1 MHAAANEQPVPN
13 PTPQNPGKT
22 RLAPGV
28 FVSDADLSFAAS
40 RSSGPGGQ
48 NVNKRNTRV
57 ELRVAVDAIPLHP
70 AAARRLRKLAGQ
82 WLVGDDELLIASQDE
97 RSQKR
102 NKDACLGK
110 LKELVIKAQVK
121 PKPRIRT
128 KPGRGAVERRLR
140 EKREHAEKKKRRQNP
155 PPQH

>member
-1 MHAAANEQPVPN
+1 MHAAADEQP
-13 PTPQNPGKT
+13 TPDQEPQGPGKI

-28 FVSDADLSFAAS
+28 FVQDADLVFATS

-57 ELRVAVDAIPLHP
+57 ELRVRVSAIPLHP
-70 AAARRLRKLAGQ
+70 AAARRLRRLAGP
-82 WLVGDDELLIASQDE
+82 WLVGEDELLIAAQDE

-102 NKDACLGK
+102 NKDACLSK
-110 LKELVIKAQVK
+110 LRDLVIRSQVK

-128 KPGRGAVERRLR
+128 KPSRGAVERRLR
-140 EKREHAEKKKRRQNP
+140 EKREHAEKKRRRNL
-155 PPQH
+155 PPQD

>member
-1 MHAAANEQPVPN
+1 MHVAANEQPVPN
-13 PTPQNPGKT
+13 PAPQTPGKT

-28 FVSDADLSFAAS
+28 FVQDADLDFSAS

-57 ELRVAVDAIPLHP
+57 ELRIAIDAIPLHP
-70 AAARRLRKLAGQ
+70 AASRRLRKLAGS
-82 WLVGDDELLIASQDE
+82 WLVGNDELLIASQDE

-102 NKDACLGK
+102 NKDACLSK
-110 LKELVIKAQVK
+110 LKELVIRAQVK

-128 KPGRGAVERRLR
+128 KPSRGAVERRLR
-140 EKREHAEKKKRRQNP
+140 EKREHAEKKRRRNP

>member
-13 PTPQNPGKT
+13 PAPQNPGKT

-28 FVSDADLSFAAS
+28 FVQDTDLSFAAS

-57 ELRVAVDAIPLHP
+57 ELRLQVQAIPLHP
-70 AAARRLRKLAGQ
+70 AASRRLRKLAGP
-82 WLVGDDELLIASQDE
+82 WLVGDDELLIVSQDE

-102 NKDACLGK
+102 NKEACLSK
-110 LKELVIKAQVK
+110 LRELVIKALVK

-128 KPGRGAVERRLR
+128 KPGRGAIERRLR

-155 PPQH
+155 PPHL